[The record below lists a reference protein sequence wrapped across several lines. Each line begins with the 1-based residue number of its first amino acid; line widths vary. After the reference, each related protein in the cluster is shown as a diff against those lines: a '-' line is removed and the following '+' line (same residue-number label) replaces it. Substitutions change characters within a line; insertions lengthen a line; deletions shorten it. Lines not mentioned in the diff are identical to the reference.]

1 MGFFV
6 GGLILLFL
14 IISVVVAFK
23 CYEDDHSVGTAL
35 SVIIA
40 IALVIAFF
48 IVPFSFHTVEEGEV
62 AVVKEFGEA
71 KEVKGPGLNYDLWMI
86 SSYEYINTQTQEL
99 PIETMAYSS
108 DAQVMTIQ
116 MTVQFRAMGD
126 KAVDIVKDYGS
137 LEALTSRITAI
148 VTESP
153 KAVVSKRTAMN
164 VISDRASITPEV
176 ETAIISAI
184 GEEYYVTIEKVTIA
198 NIDFS
203 DTFEQA
209 VEEKMVAEQAKLKAE
224 YENDKRLAQAKAEAE
239 AKILQAEADAKAKIT
254 AAEAESK
261 ANELLEKSIT
271 EKILRDKYL
280 DKWNGQLPSTM
291 VGEDT
296 MLMIPAA

>member
-6 GGLILLFL
+6 GGLILLFT
-14 IISVVVAFK
+14 IIAVVVAFK

-35 SVIIA
+35 SVIVA
-40 IALVIAFF
+40 IALVITFF

-164 VISDRASITPEV
+164 VISDRAAITPEV

-224 YENDKRLAQAKAEAE
+224 YENDKRLAQARAEAE
-239 AKILQAEADAKAKIT
+239 AKILQAEAEAKAKIT
-254 AAEAESK
+254 AAEAEAK